1 MERDRAIADL
11 VKEKEKMLKQL
22 MAEHNKKLNTEKQA
36 WKKDLKHQ
44 LDEKDKELLEFKTT
58 GRSDRGAA
66 SESMYSS
73 RDAAISSEISGL
85 MNSLGRSVE
94 DETLGKTA
102 RSKEEEVTSR
112 RDSSIQNEMSCLMA
126 SMGR

>member
-22 MAEHNKKLNTEKQA
+22 MAEHNKKLCTEKQA

-73 RDAAISSEISGL
+73 RDAAISSEKSGL

-112 RDSSIQNEMSCLMA
+112 RDSSIQNEMSGFMA

>member
-22 MAEHNKKLNTEKQA
+22 MAEHNKKLCTEKQA

-73 RDAAISSEISGL
+73 RDAAISSEKSGL